1 MKATIEPAYIHGVVI
16 APPSKSYTQR
26 AYAGALLHKG
36 KTIIR
41 NPGLSADEEAAL
53 QVIRQ
58 LGANV
63 DVSGEGAEREIVI
76 EGSGVRPVSSVINC
90 GESGLATRLFTPI
103 AGLSDRLINITG
115 EGSLLGR
122 PMEGFGDVLPTLGVS
137 IHDFTGFLPF
147 SLKGP
152 MIAKSVIMDASGG
165 SQFLSGLLFALCA
178 SADKSI
184 TIGVNGLKSKP
195 YIDLTLEIL
204 AEFGKP
210 VVNNGYK
217 EFIIDPAQ
225 FTLSE
230 QVNINVEADWS
241 SAAFM
246 LVAGAVGGNVTVRN
260 LNLNSK
266 QADRAII
273 DVLESIGA
281 DMQVGEQEIIVKKSR
296 MGCFDF
302 DATHCPDLFP
312 VLAILA
318 SCCSGE
324 SAILGVHRLF
334 YKESNRVES
343 ITQML
348 QDFAVPYS
356 VEDDTLFVTGVNR
369 LQGTIIDSY
378 YDHRIVMAAAVGALR
393 ANSRVDINHSEVVSK
408 SYPRFF
414 EDLEGLRKR

>member
-1 MKATIEPAYIHGVVI
+1 MKATIEPAYIHGVVV

-36 KTIIR
+36 KTIIL
-41 NPGLSADEEAAL
+41 NAGLSADEEAAL

-58 LGANV
+58 LGASVVVN
-63 DVSGEGAEREIVI
+63 GEGIGREIVI
-76 EGSGVRPVSSVINC
+76 NSNGVRPVSSIINC

-103 AGLSDRLINITG
+103 AGLCDGLINITG
-115 EGSLLGR
+115 KGSLLGR
-122 PMEGFGDVLPTLGVS
+122 PMEGFGDVLPALGVS

-147 SLKGP
+147 SLNGP
-152 MIAKSVIMDASGG
+152 MIAKSVMMDASGG
-165 SQFLSGLLFALCA
+165 SQFLSGLLFALCTC
-178 SADKSI
+178 ADKSI

-195 YIDLTLEIL
+195 YIDLTIEVL

-225 FTLSE
+225 FTLIE

-246 LVAGAVGGNVTVRN
+246 LVAGAIGGNVTVRN

-312 VLAILA
+312 ALAILA

-356 VEDDTLFVTGVNR
+356 VEDDTLFVTGVNK

>member
-1 MKATIEPAYIHGVVI
+1 MKATIEPVYINGVVI

-26 AYAGALLHKG
+26 AYAGALLHQG
-36 KTIIR
+36 KTIIH
-41 NPGLSADEEAAL
+41 NAGSSADEEAAL
-53 QVIRQ
+53 NVIRQ
-58 LGANV
+58 LGARVVVN
-63 DVSGEGAEREIVI
+63 GEGAEREIII
-76 EGSGVRPVSSVINC
+76 ESNGVRPVSSIINC

-103 AGLSDRLINITG
+103 AGLSDRLVNITG
-115 EGSLLGR
+115 ESTLLGR
-122 PMEGFGDVLPTLGVS
+122 PMEGFGDVLPALGVS
-137 IHDFTGFLPF
+137 IHDFTGYLPF
-147 SLKGP
+147 SLNGP
-152 MIAKSVIMDASGG
+152 MNAESILIDANSG

-178 SADKSI
+178 CAKKPL
-184 TIGVNGLKSKP
+184 TIAVNGLKSKP
-195 YIDLTLEIL
+195 YIDLTLEVL

-210 VVNNGYK
+210 VLNNGYK

-225 FTLSE
+225 FTLKKE
-230 QVNINVEADWS
+230 VNINVEADWS

-246 LVAGAVGGNVTVRN
+246 LVAGAIGGNVTVRN

-273 DVLESIGA
+273 EVLESVGA
-281 DMQVGEQEIIVKKSR
+281 DMQVGEQEIIIKKSR

-312 VLAILA
+312 ALAILA

-356 VEDDTLFVTGVNR
+356 VEDDTLFVSGVNR

-378 YDHRIVMAAAVGALR
+378 YDHRIVMAAAIGALR
-393 ANSRVDINHSEVVSK
+393 ANSRVDINHSEVVNK

-414 EDLEGLRKR
+414 QDLEVLRKR